1 MVALFMGALL
11 SDHYLPS
18 PIWNTLNFLAPSE
31 RQLTKEST
39 TNIVSTKI
47 EKLKLFNIT
56 VAVGLVLVVDPTVS
70 NSERSFDMRSR
81 G

>member
-1 MVALFMGALL
+1 MGALL

-56 VAVGLVLVVDPTVS
+56 VAVGLVLVVDPTVR